1 MSESMNESQIIFDA
15 VSKAGVAGILCLAV
29 MYVAKKLASTYES
42 RISALERATEVCEK
56 DRVELRNMIIQAKF
70 GGKTGETFHV
80 KPPTKN

>member
-1 MSESMNESQIIFDA
+1 MNDSQIVFDV

-42 RISALERATEVCEK
+42 RIAALERATEVCEK

-70 GGKTGETFHV
+70 GHKDGASFHLG
-80 KPPTKN
+80 PHSNN